1 MKQMEEVLRE
11 PPTEGKETFAETFGY
26 WYYRTAERLAAA
38 LPERT
43 GRRLFRAAAAVEHA
57 RAEDQRRIVTRNLAR
72 VLGKPEEAPEVR
84 AAVREAFDSYARY
97 WYDTFLLRVLSPEEI
112 DKRFDMRG
120 LEHVEAARE
129 KGKGAVMCLP
139 HLGNWDA
146 AGRWMTQH
154 GYPVTAVAEMLRPQ
168 RLYELFLQHRRELG
182 MNIVPFA
189 GGRKVAEK
197 LLPLIADNHLI
208 ALVSDRDL
216 SGKGVEVEMF
226 GATRKLP
233 AGPALLSLTTG
244 SPLIPAALYDTP
256 DGWQCRLTEPL
267 EVERTDVLRDDVTA
281 MTRLLAERFERF
293 IAAAPTQW
301 HMWQPAWPQD
311 EERTP

>member
-1 MKQMEEVLRE
+1 MSQVGERVPE
-11 PPTEGKETFAETFGY
+11 PPLEDRETFAETFGY

-38 LPERT
+38 LPERV
-43 GRRLFRAAAAVEHA
+43 GRRLFRAAAAVEYA
-57 RAEDQRRIVTRNLAR
+57 RSEDQRLMVARNLSR
-72 VLGKPEEAPEVR
+72 VLGKPVDAPEVR

-97 WYDTFLLRVLSPEEI
+97 WYDTFLLRVLPPEEI

-120 LEHVEAARE
+120 LEHVDAALER
-129 KGKGAVMCLP
+129 GKGVVLCLP

-154 GYPVTAVAEMLRPQ
+154 GYSLTAVAEMLRPP

-182 MNIVPFA
+182 MNIVPFS
-189 GGRKVAEK
+189 GGRKAAEQ
-197 LLPLIADNHLI
+197 LLPLIANNEVI

-216 SGKGVEVEMF
+216 GGRGVDVEMF

-244 SPLIPAALYDTP
+244 SPLSPVAMYDTP
-256 DGWQCRLTEPL
+256 DGWQCWITPPIEVPRTE
-267 EVERTDVLRDDVTA
+267 VLRDDVTA
-281 MTRLLAERFERF
+281 LTRLLASCFERF

-301 HMWQPAWPQD
+301 HMWQPAWPED
-311 EERTP
+311 EQGPA